1 MQGALFDFN
10 ESNDAQGLQWDN
22 SVGNE
27 IIVMLVKEANGAKNS
42 LSKFTAIL
50 ALEIFNK
57 ERKRKQK
64 RNHSNPQGSA
74 TDQRKADQDHIKS
87 LIKEC
92 KRIGIDPYMLTE
104 KWMKKVVRTKV
115 RKFFS
120 AFFGIG
126 RKKQSNTGGV

>member
-10 ESNDAQGLQWDN
+10 ESNDAQGLQWRN

-27 IIVMLVKEANGAKNS
+27 IIVMLNKEANEAENS

-50 ALEIFNK
+50 ALEIFNQEK
-57 ERKRKQK
+57 ERKQKQIH
-64 RNHSNPQGSA
+64 NNPQVSA
-74 TDQRKADQDHIKS
+74 ADQRRADQAHIKS
-87 LIKEC
+87 VIKDC

-115 RKFFS
+115 REFFS
-120 AFFGIG
+120 GFSGIG

>member
-10 ESNDAQGLQWDN
+10 ENNDAQGLQWHN

-27 IIVMLVKEANGAKNS
+27 IIVMLNKEANETENS
-42 LSKFTAIL
+42 LRKFTAIL
-50 ALEIFNK
+50 ALEIFNQEK
-57 ERKRKQK
+57 ERKQKQDH
-64 RNHSNPQGSA
+64 NNPQASVA
-74 TDQRKADQDHIKS
+74 DQRKADQDHIKS
-87 LIKEC
+87 VIKDC

>member
-1 MQGALFDFN
+1 
-10 ESNDAQGLQWDN
+10 
-22 SVGNE
+22 
-27 IIVMLVKEANGAKNS
+27 MLVKEANEAKNS

-74 TDQRKADQDHIKS
+74 ADQRKADQDHIKS

>member
-10 ESNDAQGLQWDN
+10 ESNDAQGLQWRN

-27 IIVMLVKEANGAKNS
+27 IIVMLNKEANEAENS

-50 ALEIFNK
+50 ALEIFNQEK
-57 ERKRKQK
+57 ERKQKQIH
-64 RNHSNPQGSA
+64 NNPQVSA
-74 TDQRKADQDHIKS
+74 ADQRRADQAHIKS
-87 LIKEC
+87 VIKDC

-115 RKFFS
+115 REFFS
-120 AFFGIG
+120 GFSGIG
-126 RKKQSNTGGV
+126 RKKQSDTSGV